1 VGSIV
6 SACGQPGRIV
16 VARIGAGTDLIEGI
30 EEICRRYDIKSGLI
44 LGLTGSLSGAKF
56 TYIVPKEDSKL
67 GAGKGVPYTL
77 PGPLNILAAEGT
89 IARTERGEYYV
100 HIHAALA
107 DQLDHVYG
115 GHIFKPTTVLLTMEV
130 AIMETAGIS
139 LMRRF
144 YDETGSEQLSPEEE
158 RD

>member
-1 VGSIV
+1 MKTIV
-6 SACGQPGRIV
+6 SACGRPGRLV
-16 VARIGAGTDLIEGI
+16 VARIGAKTDLLEGI
-30 EEICRRYDIKSGLI
+30 KDICSKYDIKSAVI
-44 LGLTGSLSGAKF
+44 LGLTGSLSEAKF

-67 GAGKGVPYTL
+67 GAGKGVPFVL

-89 IARTERGEYYV
+89 VARTERDDYYI

-130 AIMETAGIS
+130 ALLETAGVS
-139 LMRRF
+139 LRRRF
-144 YDETGSEQLSPEEE
+144 YEETGSEQLSPEEAE
-158 RD
+158 S